1 MNKTIK
7 LCKSEL
13 LILIFISI
21 SATYFSG
28 ILRYILIAM
37 ATVIYFIIKNK
48 TVLSISKTDRTYFYL
63 ILPPL
68 FYVILG
74 VITSITHHSLNS
86 YTFRYCIFIL
96 LPFATALILVMS
108 TGNTYRLITAQF
120 CVHAVIY
127 IIRMCTI
134 FLKSGFRMDLLESSQ
149 AFLFSLYSIYFLVNK
164 KYKLLLFTVPFI
176 LLTNKRISFAG
187 LALVLV
193 LYMIITKFNKNY
205 QKIIKLSFVAAAI
218 IVIFYVWSIYSNTLT
233 NLYARFNI
241 MDMGRLKLYNIF
253 KATSEFSLFYFGDG
267 LGSVM
272 NKLAIIRYPITNLHS
287 DWLMC
292 YMEIGLLG
300 LLIYLLLYYKIFKKF
315 GNKNYMTLYL
325 AIIYLFV
332 IYLTDNVM
340 IYINILIG
348 FYTITLSTIK
358 VHIKNPLDEK
368 TPTVP
373 HKIKGDDI

>member
-1 MNKTIK
+1 
-7 LCKSEL
+7 
-13 LILIFISI
+13 
-21 SATYFSG
+21 
-28 ILRYILIAM
+28 
-37 ATVIYFIIKNK
+37 
-48 TVLSISKTDRTYFYL
+48 
-63 ILPPL
+63 
-68 FYVILG
+68 
-74 VITSITHHSLNS
+74 
-86 YTFRYCIFIL
+86 
-96 LPFATALILVMS
+96 
-108 TGNTYRLITAQF
+108 
-120 CVHAVIY
+120 
-127 IIRMCTI
+127 
-134 FLKSGFRMDLLESSQ
+134 
-149 AFLFSLYSIYFLVNK
+149 
-164 KYKLLLFTVPFI
+164 
-176 LLTNKRISFAG
+176 
-187 LALVLV
+187 
-193 LYMIITKFNKNY
+193 
-205 QKIIKLSFVAAAI
+205 
-218 IVIFYVWSIYSNTLT
+218 
-233 NLYARFNI
+233 
-241 MDMGRLKLYNIF
+241 MGRLKLYNIF